1 MFVRT
6 CSIAIPSQVQAD
18 ARITSTSTKRKRR
31 RMAPR
36 PSKWDASRAGAHIAV
51 DGTLARYVG
60 AGASDRDAASVRSDV
75 PTSRRE
81 PMYYFEVRVRSTG
94 REGFIGVG
102 LSASGVRADRLPGW
116 EPGSVGYHGDDGRVF
131 VGGARG
137 NAYGPTYAAGD
148 VVGCLLD
155 RSKKTVEFFK
165 NGVALGVAA
174 TGLGD
179 EDMWPTVG
187 LRTPGEE
194 VDAVFAPPY
203 VADEARMVAEAKR
216 YARETARADLQNGMH
231 AKDIALDVVT
241 AHLRHHG
248 YVRAAR
254 KVVQTRERANSM
266 DKVGSEQART
276 SKAQCKEDEEVVS
289 MDVSTSPEQAALEL
303 VNMEAEDQ
311 ARVAAVVAAAAKEEK
326 LNRAVEHARH
336 GEVDNAMALVA
347 EVRGTEADPPPA
359 RLRLLAACQA
369 LVEAV
374 REKDTP
380 TALAIARGDLAK
392 AAKDGGDARVEDA
405 ETMREVVALLAYDD
419 PATSPVGHCLAQN
432 QRERFA
438 DALRAVGWS
447 VLHGGSEA
455 EETCTEESPL
465 ESIFKQIAVVLQEL
479 QEGGCATAAL
489 LDVHDYIPTS

>member
-1 MFVRT
+1 
-6 CSIAIPSQVQAD
+6 
-18 ARITSTSTKRKRR
+18 
-31 RMAPR
+31 MAPR
-36 PSKWDASRAGAHIAV
+36 PSKWDVSRAGAHVAV
-51 DGTLARYVG
+51 DGMLARYVG
-60 AGASDRDAASVRSDV
+60 AGATDRDAASVRSDV

-81 PMYYFEVRVRSTG
+81 PLYYFEVRVRSTG

-102 LSASGVRADRLPGW
+102 LAASGVRADRLPGW

-174 TGLGD
+174 TGMGD

-194 VDAVFAPPY
+194 VEAVFAPPF

-216 YARETARADLQNGMH
+216 YARETVRSGVSDGLPT
-231 AKDIALDVVT
+231 KDIALDTVL

-254 KVVQTRERANSM
+254 KLVQTRDRANTNRNKGES
-266 DKVGSEQART
+266 GYART
-276 SKAQCKEDEEVVS
+276 PSAQCLHEEELDS
-289 MDVSTSPEQAALEL
+289 MDVSTSPEEAA
-303 VNMEAEDQ
+303 MEVVDMEEEDR
-311 ARVAAVVAAAAKEEK
+311 AKVAAVVAAAAKEEK
-326 LNRAVEHARH
+326 LNQAVECARR
-336 GEVDNAMALVA
+336 GEVAKAMATLA
-347 EVRGTEADPPPA
+347 EVRGAEAGPPPA

-380 TALAIARGDLAK
+380 TALAVARGDLAE

-419 PATSPVGHCLAQN
+419 PATSPVGHCLAQH

-447 VLHGGSEA
+447 TLHGGNEA
-455 EETCTEESPL
+455 EDPCTEESPL
-465 ESIFKQIAVVLQEL
+465 ETVTKQAAVVLREL

-489 LDVHDYIPTS
+489 LVVQDYIPAN